1 MSSKIG
7 KILRAFWIV
16 NLITAKVLKL
26 IRCWSR
32 LRICSRLIF
41 TTDRFPVIIE
51 LYLYFFSFNKK
62 KHFKIYFKLIVYI
75 WRIVNKV
82 LTLSTWFIKK
92 NYNNFLLLLLLKTQ
106 HNYIINL
113 KVDQQDRQ
121 TYKFELVPKN
131 NKDAGVMSAEEV
143 KLMFAKKGY
152 LNNL

>member
-1 MSSKIG
+1 
-7 KILRAFWIV
+7 
-16 NLITAKVLKL
+16 
-26 IRCWSR
+26 
-32 LRICSRLIF
+32 
-41 TTDRFPVIIE
+41 
-51 LYLYFFSFNKK
+51 
-62 KHFKIYFKLIVYI
+62 
-75 WRIVNKV
+75 
-82 LTLSTWFIKK
+82 
-92 NYNNFLLLLLLKTQ
+92 LKTQ